1 MVEHKVRWTSPAPLW
16 SVATASAET
25 EVRRSFSQPAILRFT
40 TDTFMDDFMGM
51 LEKDPQQLSS
61 LVAQPE
67 TWRGPLDASS
77 AVTGSGPAPRVPKL
91 VRKFERLR
99 LASGRSKGGT
109 STSETGTKA
118 LFRNKSNAG
127 MLKLYQPAHQRYYLV
142 SSCLVCGITGMPDR
156 AVNPGR
162 EERASF
168 VIRRM
173 LPPGR
178 LDANEAL
185 PEFDATTWEEY
196 AYAVTPDGTGWQ
208 RIGKRSDSAV
218 ESLVTGEEQLPFF
231 TVKYQEDD
239 DRTRRLFAGLI
250 PVGKREAYMAAGT
263 VSGDE
268 RSKSVDRP
276 LPKTSRKILFRS
288 QVAEP
293 WKNVIDQ
300 SERLKTILDK
310 LGAIPPPDPFPSQAE
325 QDSLVKAAREQIQ
338 TQSWLVLLDLADF
351 LNQYVPNVWDAITTP
366 SKESGLES
374 AEAILLTALK
384 NTKTTSG
391 SNSIKTELTKSWL
404 DSNDNVVHSPYSTSD
419 IKNSLYYALRAIVG
433 VREKL
438 ESATGSYDRT
448 TKDDTWP
455 TFLFPLAD
463 PKVTALTFSD
473 DVEPLSEEDQV
484 DVEVTMSVNETVDV
498 ETAKRNVDNL
508 VALVV
513 RAMPTDA
520 AGPVPPVPAASQ
532 PLIDTRE
539 GVFIIRAVFERP
551 NCGPLKPTV
560 VSEPSLPF
568 QLAGFFDP
576 DAPARPIRIALPIDT
591 SPAGLRKFDKNTAFM
606 ISDVLCGQ
614 IQRAKGLSLGDL
626 VLSVLPWPF
635 HKDLPVPDGGPCQT
649 DTGTQL
655 GMICTLSIPIITIC
669 ALILLMII
677 VNLLDIIFRWI
688 PYLIMCFP
696 LPGFKAKK

>member
-16 SVATASAET
+16 SETATSAKS

-40 TDTFMDDFMGM
+40 TDTFMDDFLAM
-51 LEKDPQQLSS
+51 LEKDPQQLPS
-61 LVAQPE
+61 LVAQQE
-67 TWRGPLDASS
+67 TWRGPLDGSS
-77 AVTGSGPAPRVPKL
+77 AVTGSGPAPRVTKL
-91 VRKFERLR
+91 LRKFERLR
-99 LASGRSKGGT
+99 LTSARSSGESSTAGGVSKMLLRKKT
-109 STSETGTKA
+109 
-118 LFRNKSNAG
+118 NAG

-142 SSCLVCGITGMPDR
+142 STCLVCGITGMPDR

-173 LPPGR
+173 LPPGK
-178 LDANEAL
+178 LEVGTPL
-185 PEFDATTWEEY
+185 PEFDASTWEEY
-196 AYAVTPDGTGWQ
+196 AYTVTESGTGWTK
-208 RIGKRSDSAV
+208 IGKSSEAAV
-218 ESLVTGEEQLPFF
+218 ESLLKGEEQLPLFS
-231 TVKYQEDD
+231 VKYQESD

-263 VSGDE
+263 VSGEE

-300 SERLKTILDK
+300 AERFKKILTE
-310 LGAIPPPDPFPSQAE
+310 PSSPSPTQRE
-325 QDSLVKAAREQIQ
+325 IDSLLKAAREQIQ
-338 TQSWLVLLDLADF
+338 TQSWLVLLDFSDF
-351 LNQYVPNVWDAITTP
+351 LSQYVPNVWNAITDP
-366 SKESGLES
+366 SQESGLES
-374 AEAILLTALK
+374 NETALLTALK

-391 SNSIKTELTKSWL
+391 NNSIKTELTKSWR
-404 DSNDNVVHSPYSTSD
+404 DSKDQVVLSPYSTSD
-419 IKNSLYYALRAIVG
+419 IKDSLYDALKAIVG
-433 VREKL
+433 AKDAL
-438 ESATGSYDRT
+438 EGATGSYDRK
-448 TKDDTWP
+448 TKGGNWP
-455 TFLFPLAD
+455 AFLFPLAD
-463 PKVTALTFSD
+463 PMVTALTFSD
-473 DVEPLSEEDQV
+473 GVTPLGEQDQV
-484 DVEVTMSVNETVDV
+484 DVEAPISTEESSSAK
-498 ETAKRNVDNL
+498 TAKGNVDKL
-508 VALVV
+508 AALVV
-513 RAMPTDA
+513 RAMPTDTSEA
-520 AGPVPPVPAASQ
+520 VPPIPAAAQ
-532 PLIDTRE
+532 PVMDARE
-539 GVFIIRAVFERP
+539 GIFVIRAVFERP

-560 VSEPSLPF
+560 LSEPTRPF

-635 HKDLPVPDGGPCQT
+635 HKDLSVPDNGPCKT
-649 DTGTQL
+649 DTGAQL
-655 GMICTLSIPIITIC
+655 GMICTLSLPIITIC

-688 PYLIMCFP
+688 PYFIMCFP

>member
-16 SVATASAET
+16 SETATSNEP
-25 EVRRSFSQPAILRFT
+25 EVRRSFSQPTILRFT
-40 TDTFMDDFMGM
+40 TDTFMDDFMAM
-51 LEKDPQQLSS
+51 LEKDPQQLPS

-77 AVTGSGPAPRVPKL
+77 TVTGSGPAPRLPKL

-99 LASGRSKGGT
+99 LASGRSGAGSPT
-109 STSETGTKA
+109 PDPSSQM
-118 LFRNKSNAG
+118 LFRKKTNTG

-142 SSCLVCGITGMPDR
+142 STCLVCGITGMPDR

-173 LPPGR
+173 LPPGK
-178 LDANEAL
+178 LELNDPL
-185 PEFDATTWEEY
+185 PEFDASTWEEY
-196 AYAVTPDGTGWQ
+196 AYTVTANGTGWTK
-208 RIGKRSDSAV
+208 IGKSSDASV
-218 ESLVTGEEQLPFF
+218 ESLVSGEEQLPLFS
-231 TVKYQEDD
+231 VKYQESD
-239 DRTRRLFAGLI
+239 DRTRRVFAGLI

-263 VSGDE
+263 VFSDE
-268 RSKSVDRP
+268 RSKSADQP

-288 QVAEP
+288 RVAEP

-300 SERLKTILDK
+300 AERFKNILDK
-310 LGAIPPPDPFPSQAE
+310 LRNEPPDPYPSNGE
-325 QDSLVKAAREQIQ
+325 IDSLVKGAREQIQ
-338 TQSWLVLLDLADF
+338 TQSWLVLLDLAEF
-351 LNQYVPNVWDAITTP
+351 LKQYVTNVWDAITTA
-366 SKESGLES
+366 SKESGLLPDEQ
-374 AEAILLTALK
+374 ALLTALK

-391 SNSIKTELTKSWL
+391 ATSIKTELT
-404 DSNDNVVHSPYSTSD
+404 SNWKDLNDVEVRSPYSTND
-419 IKNSLYYALRAIVG
+419 IKSSLYDALKAIIG
-433 VREKL
+433 EKESL
-438 ESATGSYDRT
+438 EEATGSYDRQ
-448 TKDDTWP
+448 TKGGNWP
-455 TFLFPLAD
+455 VFLFPLAD
-463 PKVTALTFSD
+463 PKVTALTFPGGVTPLGKQDLVD
-473 DVEPLSEEDQV
+473 DEAEMSADESSAVQV
-484 DVEVTMSVNETVDV
+484 
-498 ETAKRNVDNL
+498 AKRNVDKL

-513 RAMPTDA
+513 RAMPTKSTE
-520 AGPVPPVPAASQ
+520 PVPPIPAAAQ
-532 PLIDTRE
+532 PVLDMRE
-539 GVFIIRAVFERP
+539 GIFVIRAVFERP

-560 VSEPSLPF
+560 VSEPTSPF

-591 SPAGLRKFDKNTAFM
+591 SHAGLRKFDKNTAFM

-635 HKDLPVPDGGPCQT
+635 HKDLSVPDKGPCKQG
-649 DTGTQL
+649 DTGAQL
-655 GMICTLSIPIITIC
+655 GMICSLSIPIITIC

-688 PYLIMCFP
+688 PYFIMCFP